1 MRTVALLALLLAL
14 GVGSAQQADL
24 SGRAETTFGVSI
36 DGTLPVAAAELALT
50 FQGEVGSGFYPD
62 ASFRATVLAGYD
74 AATGAARV
82 ELDEAFATVYLGQ
95 VELSAGKQRRSWGST
110 DGVNPVDALNPS
122 DLTFPPDARKLAVPM
137 FHADVYADDA
147 RVQLALVPAF
157 TPSRLPGE
165 AWQAAPEPQLPP
177 GVTLVGVL
185 PPEEQAPAAE
195 LANLQF
201 GARGTLTLGTFD
213 VSGTYFYGFRD
224 QPTLSGR
231 LEPTDSPGQVRL
243 RPVLNYDRVHL
254 LGLDF
259 SGAVGDVVLR
269 GEGAYLISEDPNG
282 IDATISNHSAQA
294 VLGGEYL
301 IPGGPRT
308 VVQAIFDYTAGDAG
322 EPAETTFKLMTALT
336 YQAGMRTNLDLGW
349 VQSLDGSGLAMPG
362 VTYAFADG
370 VVGEAKAYLFYGG
383 DGSEFGAWRDNS
395 QLRLGLA
402 YSF

>member
-1 MRTVALLALLLAL
+1 
-14 GVGSAQQADL
+14 
-24 SGRAETTFGVSI
+24 SI
-36 DGTLPVAAAELALT
+36 DGTLPVAAAEFALT

-269 GEGAYLISEDPNG
+269 GEGAYLISE
-282 IDATISNHSAQA
+282 
-294 VLGGEYL
+294 
-301 IPGGPRT
+301 
-308 VVQAIFDYTAGDAG
+308 
-322 EPAETTFKLMTALT
+322 
-336 YQAGMRTNLDLGW
+336 
-349 VQSLDGSGLAMPG
+349 
-362 VTYAFADG
+362 
-370 VVGEAKAYLFYGG
+370 
-383 DGSEFGAWRDNS
+383 
-395 QLRLGLA
+395 
-402 YSF
+402 